1 MYLKKLQMIAM
12 ENLLFLFISIVADT
26 FVAFVDIGFKP
37 VIAHAIQNPW
47 NRLCHVANI
56 GQ

>member
-1 MYLKKLQMIAM
+1 MIAM

-37 VIAHAIQNPW
+37 VIAHAIQNP
-47 NRLCHVANI
+47 
-56 GQ
+56 